1 MKLYNYA
8 GYASQ
13 ALADEYGRINREVA
27 ALNEKLKA
35 VKEEMVFRDLDEAI
49 GDAYQV
55 TIKHQVSAVLDTD
68 KVKEFLG
75 HRIQAFMTERKQT
88 VVRCKVRSDAKVEAA

>member
-55 TIKHQVSAVLDTD
+55 TIGIRSQRCWILTRSRSSSATAS
-68 KVKEFLG
+68 KP
-75 HRIQAFMTERKQT
+75 
-88 VVRCKVRSDAKVEAA
+88 S